1 MNISNEATQLE
12 GLTIDLGS
20 SSRCLRFGGLS
31 EGEVDRLSFF
41 ERNFERNAQ
50 ALVSALTQIEVIHL
64 DLRVRLTME
73 GVIAFVRHPSKVEV
87 NVIGTSKRGDIVLVV
102 DFRFV
107 RRSGVIERGR
117 TFLTQRNASLVFT
130 GWTGSAKPP

>member
-1 MNISNEATQLE
+1 MNISSGAVQLG
-12 GLTIDLGS
+12 GLTVDLGS

-41 ERNFERNAQ
+41 ERNFERNAK

-73 GVIAFVRHPSKVEV
+73 GVIAFVCHPSKVEV
-87 NVIGTSKRGDIVLVV
+87 NVIGTSKRGDVVLVV

-117 TFLTQRNASLVFT
+117 TFLTQRNMSSVYT
-130 GWTGSAKPP
+130 GWARSGGPP